1 MQEIVKNNKENEEK
15 NIVKKQ
21 TGITLIALIITIII
35 LLIRAGISITM
46 LTENNG
52 ILLKLN

>member
-1 MQEIVKNNKENEEK
+1 MQEIVKNNKENKEK
-15 NIVKKQ
+15 DIVKKQ
-21 TGITLIALIITIII
+21 TGITSIALIITIII

-46 LTENNG
+46 LAGNNG

>member
-21 TGITLIALIITIII
+21 TGITSIALIITIII
-35 LLIRAGISITM
+35 LLIRAGISIAM

>member
-1 MQEIVKNNKENEEK
+1 MPKIVKNNKVNKEK
-15 NIVKKQ
+15 DIVKKQ
-21 TGITLIALIITIII
+21 TGITSIALIITIII

-46 LTENNG
+46 LAGNNG